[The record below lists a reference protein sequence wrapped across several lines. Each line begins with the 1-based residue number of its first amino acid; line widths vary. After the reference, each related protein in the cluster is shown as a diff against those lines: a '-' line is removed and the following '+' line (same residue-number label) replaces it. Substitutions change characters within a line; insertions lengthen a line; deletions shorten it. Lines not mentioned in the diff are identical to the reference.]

1 MPEPVNSLLQREILN
16 LDHVAHALVRVVS
29 ALPRTPLFDPSV
41 HKTVN
46 AGRKNACA
54 TLALCMLAGMA
65 QAQTVVNLVTDAAS
79 YAPRVAPGELAS
91 IFGTNL
97 ANSTQSATAFP
108 LPQNMAGATVYVN
121 SSAVPLLYVSET
133 QINFQVPSSLAAG
146 TASLYV
152 SRDGGSSAVF
162 DITVVA
168 NSPGIF
174 QDVANHA
181 IAQNAVDYST
191 NSDSDPVAS
200 GAVVVVYLTGQGAVN
215 HPVPDGSATP
225 NSPLT
230 SATASATA
238 TIGGVNATVQFLGLT
253 PGFTGLAQA
262 NILVPSLATA
272 DYPLVLTVGGYVSA
286 SAILSVSGS
295 GSAPPT
301 YLTLVGQLNFA
312 NGATNS
318 VAVYGDT
325 TYLCGPNQINIIDTS
340 DVTAP
345 AYVGEF
351 GNAQLLGNG
360 GNCVLNTSSE
370 LSEPILVDIVGPG
383 TAPTFAVYSVADP
396 TDPVLLAQEST
407 TPYTFLTNLSF
418 VGTTGFASTSW
429 YSTSGNNITAQYGN
443 FAAYSFDTFFP
454 ILISAL
460 SSGPGS
466 SGLSVM
472 PNALASINF
481 PNIAYIASTTA
492 TGDSTSGEAE
502 LDVVNISNPSSMQGI
517 EGVLVSNSA
526 IFLGFGY
533 DLNLMLVAGNT
544 AGFRNPGVPNFNIDG
559 NLTLSTMNISNVDAP
574 AAIANLVPPAIPT
587 IPTSGTYVVQPLEP
601 SGVTGGTY
609 VFAIINNPPGSDPT
623 GPSSLWIV
631 DATNASAPVLYPFT
645 TAFGMTDIADANGY
659 LLVPN
664 VNGLTIYSIQSP

>member
-1 MPEPVNSLLQREILN
+1 MRSSL
-16 LDHVAHALVRVVS
+16 DFVVH
-29 ALPRTPLFDPSV
+29 PLLRAVVLCAFSV
-41 HKTVN
+41 
-46 AGRKNACA
+46 
-54 TLALCMLAGMA
+54 MA
-65 QAQTVVNLVTDAAS
+65 QAQTVVDAVTDAAS
-79 YAPRVAPGELAS
+79 YAPRVSPGELAT
-91 IFGTNL
+91 IFGTDL
-97 ANSTQSATAFP
+97 ANSTQSATGFP
-108 LPQNMAGATVYVN
+108 LPTNMAGATVYVN
-121 SSAVPLLYVSET
+121 QSAVPLLYVSAT
-133 QINFQVPSSLAAG
+133 QINFQVPSSVAAG
-146 TASLYV
+146 TASLSV
-152 SRDGGSSAVF
+152 SLDGGSSAQFQVA
-162 DITVVA
+162 VVSNA
-168 NSPGIF
+168 PAIF
-174 QDVANHA
+174 QDTSNHA
-181 IAQNAVDYST
+181 IAQNAVDYSL

-215 HPVPDGSATP
+215 NPVADGSATP
-225 NSPLT
+225 DSPLT

-301 YLTLVGQLNFA
+301 YLTLVGQLNFP
-312 NGATNS
+312 NGTSSS

-383 TAPTFAVYSVADP
+383 TAPTFAVFSVADP

-429 YSTSGNNITAQYGN
+429 YTTSGNDITAQYGN
-443 FAAYSFDTFFP
+443 FAAYSFSSFFP

-466 SGLSVM
+466 
-472 PNALASINF
+472 
-481 PNIAYIASTTA
+481 
-492 TGDSTSGEAE
+492 
-502 LDVVNISNPSSMQGI
+502 
-517 EGVLVSNSA
+517 
-526 IFLGFGY
+526 
-533 DLNLMLVAGNT
+533 
-544 AGFRNPGVPNFNIDG
+544 
-559 NLTLSTMNISNVDAP
+559 
-574 AAIANLVPPAIPT
+574 
-587 IPTSGTYVVQPLEP
+587 
-601 SGVTGGTY
+601 
-609 VFAIINNPPGSDPT
+609 
-623 GPSSLWIV
+623 
-631 DATNASAPVLYPFT
+631 
-645 TAFGMTDIADANGY
+645 
-659 LLVPN
+659 
-664 VNGLTIYSIQSP
+664 